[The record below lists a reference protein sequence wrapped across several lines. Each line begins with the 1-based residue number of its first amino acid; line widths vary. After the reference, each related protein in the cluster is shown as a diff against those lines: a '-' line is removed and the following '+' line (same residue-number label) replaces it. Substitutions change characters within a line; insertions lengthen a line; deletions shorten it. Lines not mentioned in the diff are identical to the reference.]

1 MAPWRTYIPGI
12 NVQAIRLGML
22 LFATVFLAT
31 VMIASFVQPMPEW
44 PRAHEPEETTES
56 ETANEA
62 IPSEK
67 PLPDS
72 PSPAPLQNAVT
83 EKNSE
88 TDVTLA
94 SAPTRVVAPN
104 MTPAW
109 AHVDKP
115 LERIKDYRDE
125 IDPRRKTASAYKNTI
140 VLSAGTFKI
149 RYGKRFI
156 KIELNNVEAVPFRK
170 RCRLKKGKVWPCG
183 GTARAHLSRMLR
195 QRTLFCNVEITGNI
209 SVRKTYPAQCWLG
222 NTDVADIIIRE
233 GWGTAVDKG
242 NNRQTELEAEAKR
255 LRKGLWRKT

>member
-1 MAPWRTYIPGI
+1 MPPWRKYISGI
-12 NVQAIRLGML
+12 DAQALRLGML
-22 LFATVFLAT
+22 LFAAIFLAT
-31 VMIASFVQPMPEW
+31 AMIASFVQPTPEW
-44 PRAHEPEETTES
+44 SRKQKPEETTGSES
-56 ETANEA
+56 ANQA
-62 IPSEK
+62 VSSEK
-67 PLPDS
+67 PLS
-72 PSPAPLQNAVT
+72 PSPAPLQNAVAK
-83 EKNSE
+83 KNSE
-88 TDVTLA
+88 TDVTLV
-94 SAPTRVVAPN
+94 SAPTRVVAPD

-125 IDPRRKTASAYKNTI
+125 IDPRRKTATAYKNTI

-156 KIELNNVEAVPFRK
+156 KVKLSNVDAVPFRK

-195 QRTLFCNVEITGNI
+195 QRTLFCNVKIKGDI

-242 NNRQTELEAEAKR
+242 SKRQTELEAEAKR
-255 LRKGLWRKT
+255 LHKGLWRKT